1 MKSRESELL
10 FLYLII
16 DTIILSISIEI
27 AYLLYPLD
35 IFQNAHA
42 FNLNIYHA
50 IIAWFIT
57 YFVLSKK
64 NLYLREGYF
73 NRVKRVT
80 SRVCTFVLVALIL
93 AYFIMP
99 RTTYSRF
106 FLLYYSAVFYVGELI
121 FYYCLY
127 SYMQLM
133 RKKGIHVNNLLILGA
148 NDTGRALR
156 QLVNSNPMLGYKFVG
171 FVTEKGV
178 KHVDSL
184 GEVNDLEDIIVEH
197 NIEMVFVTLALYN
210 DAIYCKEFLR
220 LCSRKGVRL
229 RFVPENQQWYKNKL
243 SMESIGRLVMINPQE
258 IPLDQVES
266 QFFKRLFDIVFSALV
281 IVLVMSWLVPLVA
294 IINLL
299 SSRGPVF
306 FVQQRT
312 GINNRVFKCVK
323 FRSMQ
328 VNDEANH
335 KQASVGDARITRFG
349 QFLRKTNIDEL
360 PQFFN
365 VFIGSM
371 SVVGPRPHMLVHTHK
386 YSQLI
391 EHYLVRHYVKPGITG
406 WAQVSGYRGET
417 NELWK
422 MEKRVECDMEYLENW
437 SFLWDMEIITQTI
450 FAKKAYMNAI

>member
-27 AYLLYPLD
+27 AHLLYPLD
-35 IFQNAHA
+35 LLQDVHA
-42 FNLNIYHA
+42 FRLNMFHANL
-50 IIAWFIT
+50 AWFIT
-57 YFVLSKK
+57 YFVLAKK

-73 NRVKRVT
+73 NRAKRVT
-80 SRVCTFVLVALIL
+80 SRVFIFVLVALIL
-93 AYFIMP
+93 AYFMMP
-99 RTTYSRF
+99 RTTYSRI
-106 FLLYYSAVFYVGELI
+106 FLLIYATVFYIGELI

-127 SYMQLM
+127 SYMQLK

-148 NDTGRALR
+148 NDTGKALR

-178 KHVDSL
+178 EHPDSL
-184 GEVNDLEDIIVEH
+184 GEVTDLEWIIDKH

-210 DAIYCKEFLR
+210 DTIYCKEFLR

-229 RFVPENQQWYKNKL
+229 RFVPENQHWYKNKL
-243 SMESIGRLVMINPQE
+243 SMESIGRLVLINPQE
-258 IPLDQVES
+258 IPLDQAQS

-281 IVLVMSWLVPLVA
+281 IVLLMSWLVPLVA
-294 IINLL
+294 LINLF
-299 SSRGPVF
+299 SSKGPVF

-312 GINNRVFKCVK
+312 GINNRVFKCLK

-328 VNDEANH
+328 VNAESDE
-335 KQASVGDARITRFG
+335 KQASEGDARITRFG
-349 QFLRKTNIDEL
+349 RFLRKTNIDEL

-365 VFIGSM
+365 VFIGNM
-371 SVVGPRPHMLVHTHK
+371 SVVGPRPHMLAHTRK
-386 YSQLI
+386 YTQLI
-391 EHYLVRHYVKPGITG
+391 ELYLVRHYVKPGITG
-406 WAQVSGYRGET
+406 WAQVNGYRGET
-417 NELWK
+417 NEHWK

-437 SFLWDMEIITQTI
+437 SFLWDMEIITQTV
-450 FAKKAYMNAI
+450 FAKKAYMNAV